1 MHLKCFQTF
10 AIRNFEYTLSLPLQ
24 FTGKRKL
31 INLKR
36 KGKYLSGSFAKTY
49 LQVDESLNI
58 KWKSTCNSRSD
69 YINTP
74 PL

>member
-10 AIRNFEYTLSLPLQ
+10 AIRNLEYTPSLPLQ
-24 FTGKRKL
+24 FTGNRKL

-58 KWKSTCNSRSD
+58 KWKSTCNSRRD